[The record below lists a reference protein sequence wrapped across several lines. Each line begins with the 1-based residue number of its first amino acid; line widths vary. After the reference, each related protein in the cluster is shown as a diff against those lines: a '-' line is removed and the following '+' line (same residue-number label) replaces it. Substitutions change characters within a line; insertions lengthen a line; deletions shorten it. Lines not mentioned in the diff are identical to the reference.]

1 MEKYKSALRDC
12 DIALSINSKNEIAY
26 DSRGDVKLALGDKQG
41 ACSDYKSAI
50 TNGYKQRE
58 KYLSSKEGEWCK
70 NMPN

>member
-58 KYLSSKEGEWCK
+58 KYLSRKEGGWCK